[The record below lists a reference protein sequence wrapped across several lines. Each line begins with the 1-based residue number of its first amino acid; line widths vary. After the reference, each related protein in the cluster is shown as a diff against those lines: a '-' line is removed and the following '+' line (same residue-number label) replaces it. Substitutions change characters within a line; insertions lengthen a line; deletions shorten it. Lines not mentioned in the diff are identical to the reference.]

1 MQVGPVIDAHMPKDK
16 ISGTHQSYGFVEFR
30 TEEDAD
36 YAVKVLSMTK
46 LYSKSLRVTK
56 ASADKARVEIGANLF
71 IGNLAPEVDEKVLY
85 DTFSAF
91 GLMVMPPKVMRDP
104 ESGVPKGF
112 GFVNFDSF
120 EASDL
125 AIECMNGQFLGSRQV
140 VVQYAF
146 KRDSVGER
154 HGGMA
159 ERLLAASRPGAGS
172 STGRPHTLFATA
184 PGQVS
189 SIVPATAMVGQGG
202 GSYGGA
208 APPQML
214 PPAAILPASMAPPPL
229 PPPPSLGQPMLPPAG
244 SAPPLPGHMMFSGG
258 QPPPLP
264 PPGMFQGGQQMP
276 PPLPP
281 PGMMFQGGMMPPPL
295 PPPGVMFSG
304 GQPMPPPPGML
315 FQGGLPLPPPL
326 PPPGMMFSGG
336 PMPAGMFPGGQIPPP
351 LPPPPG
357 FAW

>member
-1 MQVGPVIDAHMPKDK
+1 MPKDK
-16 ISGTHQSYGFVEFR
+16 ISGVHQGYGFVEFR

-56 ASADKARVEIGANLF
+56 ASADRARVEIGANLF

-104 ESGVPKGF
+104 ESGAPKGF

-146 KRDSVGER
+146 KRDSIGER
-154 HGGMA
+154 HGSMA
-159 ERLLAASRPGAGS
+159 ERLLAASRPGAG
-172 STGRPHTLFATA
+172 THAGRPHTLFATA

-189 SIVPATAMVGQGG
+189 SIVPAAAMVGQGG
-202 GSYGGA
+202 GSYGA

-214 PPAAILPASMAPPPL
+214 PPAAILPASLAPPPL
-229 PPPPSLGQPMLPPAG
+229 PPLPALGAPPLQQHHMMLPP
-244 SAPPLPGHMMFSGG
+244 PLPPPHMMMQPPMPGFPGG
-258 QPPPLP
+258 GPGAPFPPGIGAPPLP
-264 PPGMFQGGQQMP
+264 PPGMFPGG
-276 PPLPP
+276 
-281 PGMMFQGGMMPPPL
+281 
-295 PPPGVMFSG
+295 
-304 GQPMPPPPGML
+304 
-315 FQGGLPLPPPL
+315 PLPPPL
-326 PPPGMMFSGG
+326 PPPGMMFMGGAGG
-336 PMPAGMFPGGQIPPP
+336 PLPPP
-351 LPPPPG
+351 LPPPMFPG
-357 FAW
+357 GGMLPPPLPPGMGFPLPPPLPPPQ